1 MRAMNRAAVRSAR
14 NAPALGLAAA
24 AGSVGMPSQ
33 VLIQKL
39 RGLSR
44 RGGVPAAETAQGEVV
59 DSWMAMAAR
68 ARCWSPALVLAASAS
83 GWERTKSALRGTAA
97 WSGRHC
103 SYPGAARSVLAV
115 AGADSTL
122 ETLEQRR
129 HIAENPVCGAAMLT
143 RLVADDDS
151 TVREFAAGNPNCGTA
166 ALAGLVND
174 NDVSVAAAVAAN
186 LSCGEALLAVLARH
200 PHETVTAHAAGNPSL
215 GGAAAVVLARDA
227 AMPFARAQLAAN
239 PHIASR
245 VVALLVADPDDHVRS
260 VAVSHSGV
268 AVDDLVTCAAA
279 DPNATIRQ
287 TAVSHRSYPVKLLA
301 AAATSDDSAVRVGAA
316 SHPECPPALLA
327 DLADDN
333 DLRVRTAVAF
343 NHRCP
348 PGSLSRLANDA
359 MPLVQAAAA
368 SRITDR
374 ETLERFAG
382 SWDWHIQRAVA
393 ANCDTPKA
401 ALEMLAT
408 CRDRSARSIAV
419 SHITD
424 PEILERLAEAPYTD
438 MRVAAAANP
447 AATQDTLKLTAGD
460 RSSEVRDATAINP
473 ACPMPVLASLAEDH
487 DPTVAATAIDVLR
500 TRTRPATNINNR

>member
-1 MRAMNRAAVRSAR
+1 MRSRGRAAVRSAR

-33 VLIQKL
+33 VLVQEL
-39 RGLSR
+39 RRLSR
-44 RGGVPAAETAQGEVV
+44 RGGAPAAEPARGEAV
-59 DSWMAMAAR
+59 DSWMAVVAR
-68 ARCWSPALVLAASAS
+68 ARCWSPPLVLAASAGGCES
-83 GWERTKSALRGTAA
+83 TKSALRGAAA

-115 AGADSTL
+115 AGASDTL
-122 ETLEQRR
+122 EPRR

-151 TVREFAAGNPNCGTA
+151 FVREATAANPNCGTA
-166 ALAGLVND
+166 ALAGLVKHNG
-174 NDVSVAAAVAAN
+174 SVAEAAATN
-186 LSCGEALLAVLARH
+186 SSCGEALLAVLARH
-200 PHETVTAHAAGNPSL
+200 PYETVQAAAAANPSL
-215 GGAAAVVLARDA
+215 GADAAVVLAHA
-227 AMPFARAQLAAN
+227 VAQITRAQLAAN
-239 PHIASR
+239 PHIAPR
-245 VVALLVADPDDHVRS
+245 VVALLVADPDDHVRK
-260 VAVSHSGV
+260 VAVSHRRV

-279 DPNATIRQ
+279 DSHGIVRQ
-287 TAVSHRSYPVKLLA
+287 AAVSHRSYPVKLLA
-301 AAATSDDSAVRVGAA
+301 AAAASDDSAVRVGAA

-327 DLADDN
+327 DLAADN
-333 DLRVRTAVAF
+333 VLRVRAAAAL

-348 PGSLSRLANDA
+348 PGSVSLLVSDA
-359 MPLVQAAAA
+359 IPLVQAAAA
-368 SRITDR
+368 SRITDG
-374 ETLERFAG
+374 EMLERLAG
-382 SWDWHIQRAVA
+382 SWDWQIQRAVA

-419 SHITD
+419 SRITD

-460 RSSEVRDATAINP
+460 RSSEVRDATALNP
-473 ACPMPVLASLAEDH
+473 ACPMPVLASLAEDY
-487 DPTVAATAIDVLR
+487 DPTVAATAIDALR

>member
-1 MRAMNRAAVRSAR
+1 MRAMDRAAVRSAR

-33 VLIQKL
+33 VLVQKL

-59 DSWMAMAAR
+59 DSWMAVAAR

-115 AGADSTL
+115 AGASGTL
-122 ETLEQRR
+122 EPSPRD
-129 HIAENPVCGAAMLT
+129 IAENPVCGAAMLT

-174 NDVSVAAAVAAN
+174 NDVSVAAAAAAN
-186 LSCGEALLAVLARH
+186 SSCGEALLAVLARH
-200 PHETVTAHAAGNPSL
+200 PHETVTACVAANPSI
-215 GGAAAVVLARDA
+215 GGGAAVVLAHA
-227 AMPFARAQLAAN
+227 AMPFVRAQLAAN
-239 PHIASR
+239 PHIAPR

-260 VAVSHSGV
+260 VAVSHRGV

-287 TAVSHRSYPVKLLA
+287 AAVSHHSYPVKLLA
-301 AAATSDDSAVRVGAA
+301 AAAASDDSAVRVGAA
-316 SHPECPPALLA
+316 SHPECPPAILA
-327 DLADDN
+327 DLADD
-333 DLRVRTAVAF
+333 DVLRVRAAVAL

-348 PGSLSRLANDA
+348 PGSVSRLANDA
-359 MPLVQAAAA
+359 IPLVQAAAA
-368 SRITDR
+368 SRITDSEMLDR
-374 ETLERFAG
+374 LAG

-401 ALEMLAT
+401 ALERLAT
-408 CRDRSARSIAV
+408 CRDRSARSVAV
-419 SHITD
+419 SRISD
-424 PEILERLAEAPYTD
+424 PEILDRLAEAPYTD

-460 RSSEVRDATAINP
+460 RSSEVRDATALNP
-473 ACPMPVLASLAEDH
+473 ACPMPVLASLAEDY
-487 DPTVAATAIDVLR
+487 DPAVAATARDVLW
-500 TRTRPATNINNR
+500 TRTRPAASINNR